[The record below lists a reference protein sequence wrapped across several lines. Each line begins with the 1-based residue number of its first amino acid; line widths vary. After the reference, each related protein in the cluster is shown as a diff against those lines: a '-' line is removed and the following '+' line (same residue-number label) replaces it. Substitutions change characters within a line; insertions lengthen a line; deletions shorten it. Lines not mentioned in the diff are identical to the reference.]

1 MLEPMKVIRVNGR
14 VKPSTFNEV
23 FGKSVKTTSCV
34 DTVRANEDFHRIQEE
49 MREPLFR
56 TK

>member
-1 MLEPMKVIRVNGR
+1 MLEPMKVIRVDGR

-23 FGKSVKTTSCV
+23 FGKSIKTTSCV

-49 MREPLFR
+49 MREPLVR